1 MSIFT
6 DDEAALARAERF
18 GVGLLLAMVSAVS
31 FSLSGSIASS
41 LFDIGWTP
49 GSVVLLRVALAAV
62 VLAPFG
68 LRSLR
73 HSRTPWS
80 AVRRQLPTIVVYGLL
95 AVAASQFCY
104 FSAVRHME
112 VGPAI
117 LIEYT
122 SPAAVVVWLWLRHGQ
137 RPAPITVGG
146 AALAAFGLV
155 LVLDLIGGGIG
166 LSVAG
171 VLWALGAMLGAAVYF
186 VLNAE
191 GGVDLPPIALA
202 WLGLVVGAAALG
214 LLGVTHLMP
223 LHAAAGTVRLADA
236 DVPWWAAVLI
246 LGVVTAA
253 LAYATGIA
261 AGRLLGARLASFVA
275 LLEVVSSVLFAWL
288 LLGELPGAVQFV
300 GGLLILAGVVA
311 VKAGEPSAGAASR
324 RTRPG
329 HADRSTT
336 SAESR

>member
-1 MSIFT
+1 MSTFT
-6 DDEAALARAERF
+6 DDEATLARAERF
-18 GVGLLLAMVSAVS
+18 GAGLLLAMVSAVS

-73 HSRTPWS
+73 RSRTPWS

-137 RPAPITVGG
+137 RPAPITVAG
-146 AALAAFGLV
+146 AALAALGLV
-155 LVLDLIGGGIG
+155 LVLDLIGGGVG

-202 WLGLVVGAAALG
+202 WLGLVVGATALG

-223 LHAAAGTVRLADA
+223 LHAAVGTVRLADA

-311 VKAGEPSAGAASR
+311 VKAGEPAGASP

-329 HADRSTT
+329 HVDRPRT
-336 SAESR
+336 SAASR